1 MRIHFFCDHTNYTNS
16 NVYFSF
22 MHIPPFI
29 LVCNLTLHAC
39 KRLEFNYFHTKVPFV
54 DTVFILVLFFSLIIL
69 WAFPHA
75 ASEIIWPTTTDK
87 EEGLNLDWIYFYNM
101 CHTEDEKSSNTK
113 QGNICAFIY
122 VICKPYITKQCLNP
136 FDTIWNMCMSIY
148 MRIFSNASTLAWVG

>member
-1 MRIHFFCDHTNYTNS
+1 
-16 NVYFSF
+16 

-29 LVCNLTLHAC
+29 FVCNLTFHAC
-39 KRLEFNYFHTKVPFV
+39 KRLQFNYCHTKVPFY
-54 DTVFILVLFFSLIIL
+54 DTVFILVLFCFSLIIL
-69 WAFPHA
+69 WAFSHS

-87 EEGLNLDWIYFYNM
+87 EEGLIDWIYFYNM

-113 QGNICAFIY
+113 QGNICSFIY

-136 FDTIWNMCMSIY
+136 FDTIWNMCMTIY